1 MRISDWSSDVCASYL
16 PVGPDDELDHDAPVV
31 GAASSLDLISF
42 SSLRKLAISPR
53 SACSSS
59 SSMPRLTA
67 IGFGFVTAKTKPDR
81 KSVVWGK
88 HGSGQGDIGGMGVI
102 SKKTNTNT
110 SQSKL

>member
-53 SACSSS
+53 SACSRS

-67 IGFGFVTAKTKPDR
+67 IGFGFVTAQTKTIGHMAC
-81 KSVVWGK
+81 SVK
-88 HGSGQGDIGGMGVI
+88 RL
-102 SKKTNTNT
+102 
-110 SQSKL
+110 SQHARWIASVCG